1 MLIIKNVQCSSL
13 NDFEKKIGMELPQEL
28 RHFIEAYNGGE
39 TPNTK
44 VISKNVSTDI
54 HVFYGLGVEEYSLDN
69 IRCFDKNEN
78 KFLPIAIDSFG
89 NEFCIDLKG
98 NNSIWFCDH
107 EKGNKMIYVADSL
120 KEFISNCE
128 SETIKDSARKT
139 PEEREQILLSKG
151 KGANITDGLRQ
162 MWKDEYEKYSNC
174 TLVEVDI

>member
-28 RHFIEAYNGGE
+28 RHFIEVYNGGE

-54 HVFYGLGVEEYSLDN
+54 HVFYGLGVEEYSLGN